1 MGIVAV
7 IVALGARRGRDS
19 GTEVSVIRP
28 VKEDLSSWVS
38 SNGKIEPIES
48 HILQAQLTAFIEKI
62 HVNEGQAVSAGQTL
76 ATLDTRELRTD
87 LTHAREQLNAAER
100 DQQLAHSGGSPE
112 EVTQLENDLAKIN
125 AEIGRLQ
132 TENERAQRLY
142 SRNAATKQ
150 EADQAK
156 NDLDRAQRDRLAL
169 EERKKARTQRLQ
181 GEAERAGSRV
191 EDVRVTI
198 RAIEAKLNSAEIKAP
213 VSGIVYS
220 LPAKAG
226 VFVHTGDTIAELA
239 DLKRVRTR
247 AFVDEPELGSLS
259 AGQPVEIS
267 WDATPNRKWPGQV
280 EQLPK
285 AVVARGSRSV
295 GEVLCSVDNKDL
307 QLLPNVNVNV
317 RIRTAEH
324 DNVLAIPR
332 GAIRPEGDKRFVLV
346 AEDGKLR
353 KQEVMLG
360 ISNATMYEVLGGLK
374 ESDVVALAG
383 PIELHEGMI
392 VSVKEQR

>member
-1 MGIVAV
+1 
-7 IVALGARRGRDS
+7 
-19 GTEVSVIRP
+19 
-28 VKEDLSSWVS
+28 
-38 SNGKIEPIES
+38 
-48 HILQAQLTAFIEKI
+48 
-62 HVNEGQAVSAGQTL
+62 
-76 ATLDTRELRTD
+76 
-87 LTHAREQLNAAER
+87 
-100 DQQLAHSGGSPE
+100 
-112 EVTQLENDLAKIN
+112 
-125 AEIGRLQ
+125 
-132 TENERAQRLY
+132 LY

-383 PIELHEGMI
+383 PNKLHEGMI